1 MYVNLYK
8 PQHGDERIKIFIPQ
22 EMIDA
27 VTTVKMFPE
36 RCWDNDE
43 KVWTIPKTEA
53 NWSFLLSVFKGR
65 CQIKTGD
72 PKYCTT
78 KKSPK
83 NFIPNNSKN
92 NYSRNNFQNDFIE
105 KNSAKNYKKFYKEN
119 NSETYETYNAKKI
132 TPLNSA
138 QKADLE
144 NFKRALIL
152 KAYSKHTIRSYVC
165 EFIQFLKYFENK
177 DIRLLGKSEIEDF
190 VYELV
195 KRKKISE
202 SKQNLIINSIKF
214 YYEQVLKKPRKFF
227 NIHRP
232 KKPLLYPGVLSESE
246 VLKLINAP
254 SNIKHKAILY
264 TIYSAGLRISEL
276 VNLRVCDIHSDDGYI
291 FIKGG
296 KGKKDRRTVLSDKL
310 LHILRDYARVYRPRH
325 FLFEGQAGGRYSES
339 SIRAIFNR
347 ACKQTG
353 ILQECSPHTLRHSF
367 ATHLLE
373 HGINLR
379 YIQVLLGHSSTRTTE
394 IYTHVAE
401 VNSKRF
407 KSPLD
412 MICKE

>member
-65 CQIKTGD
+65 CKIKTGD

-83 NFIPNNSKN
+83 N
-92 NYSRNNFQNDFIE
+92 
-105 KNSAKNYKKFYKEN
+105 FYKEN

-214 YYEQVLKKPRKFF
+214 YYEQVLKKPRKSF
-227 NIHRP
+227 NIQRP

-254 SNIKHKAILY
+254 TNIKHKAILY